1 LKKTDR
7 ELIRRERR
15 KPSRSKKTQSAL
27 GPFAILGRV
36 LLVFTPVVV
45 IALLMAS
52 FLTPLF
58 AIEKIVV
65 AGTERLDEKKLAV
78 SLEPLKGKSL
88 TLISDSEIAGLLA
101 GYELIETFT
110 FQAEPP
116 STLRVKVRERQPLL
130 ILQRSGQNFLFD
142 AAGVRIGS
150 AENLQ
155 VYPQFDFDGNPE
167 SDPRFAHAVELM
179 LSLPVELYLKISTVR
194 VSEQLT
200 SNFTLRQGSVG
211 VIWGDNSQALLK
223 AEVLNSLL
231 ATGQKPGVRIDVS
244 SPNAPVVSHD

>member
-1 LKKTDR
+1 M
-7 ELIRRERR
+7 
-15 KPSRSKKTQSAL
+15 
-27 GPFAILGRV
+27 
-36 LLVFTPVVV
+36 VVV
-45 IALLMAS
+45 GLLIAS

-65 AGTERLDEKKLAV
+65 AGAERLDEKKLAA

-88 TLISDSEIAGLLA
+88 TLISDAEVAGLLA

-130 ILQRSGQNFLFD
+130 VLKRGGQNFLFD
-142 AAGVRIGS
+142 AAGVRIGAAKDLS
-150 AENLQ
+150 
-155 VYPQFDFDGNPE
+155 VYPLFEFDGNTE

-179 LSLPVELYLKISTVR
+179 LSLPVELYLKISFVR

-200 SNFTLRQGSVG
+200 SNFTLRQGGVG
-211 VIWGDNSQALLK
+211 VIWGDNSQPLLK

>member
-1 LKKTDR
+1 MKKTDR
-7 ELIRRERR
+7 ELIRKERR
-15 KPSRSKKTQSAL
+15 KPSRTKKTHSAI
-27 GPFAILGRV
+27 GPFTILGRV
-36 LLVFTPVVV
+36 LLVFTPMVVV
-45 IALLMAS
+45 GLLIAS

-65 AGTERLDEKKLAV
+65 AGAERLDEKKLAA

-88 TLISDSEIAGLLA
+88 TLISDAEVAGLLA
-101 GYELIETFT
+101 GFELIETFT

-130 ILQRSGQNFLFD
+130 VLKRGGQNFLFD
-142 AAGVRIGS
+142 AAGVRIGA
-150 AENLQ
+150 AEDLS
-155 VYPQFDFDGNPE
+155 VYPLFEFDGNTE

-179 LSLPVELYLKISTVR
+179 LSLPVELYLKISSVR

-200 SNFTLRQGSVG
+200 GNFTLRQGGVG
-211 VIWGDNSQALLK
+211 VIWGDNSQPLLK

-231 ATGQKPGVRIDVS
+231 ATGQKTGVRIDVS